1 MIADEKLTFWNE
13 IEDTLVVVYFVLS
26 TFFTQ
31 IVILN
36 MLIAI
41 MGATFGRHSEQLHAS
56 KTRQRLLVQA
66 EFIFLV
72 DLYIDIW
79 DNIMCC
85 GICRRG
91 NKRGIGRSKSASE

>member
-1 MIADEKLTFWNE
+1 MLILGDFGNFSFDRVIADEKLTFWNE

-41 MGATFGRHSEQLHAS
+41 MSATFTRHSEQLHAS

-66 EFIFLV
+66 EFI
-72 DLYIDIW
+72 
-79 DNIMCC
+79 
-85 GICRRG
+85 GITLG
-91 NKRGIGRSKSASE
+91 SL